1 MCAAGN
7 MPPGDDIAEN
17 GRSELS
23 LGPVM
28 LDVAGTS
35 LSVEERELL
44 RQPAVGGVILFSRN
58 FTSPEQVAAL
68 VADIHGLRT
77 PRLLVAVDQEGGR
90 VQRFRDGFTRLPP
103 VRRLGELFDRD
114 PRRARE
120 LAELSGWLMAAELR
134 AVGVDIS
141 FAPVLDLDHGVSTV
155 IGDRAF
161 HRSPE
166 VVAELAQAYQRG
178 MAEAGMAATGKHFPG
193 HGAVTADSHHE
204 LPIDERPYAELA
216 FADLLPF
223 ERLAHLGMKA
233 MMAAHVIYRDC
244 DARAAGFSPFWLRS
258 VLRERFGFQ
267 GVIFSDDL
275 SMEAAACIGDH
286 VARARA
292 ALAAGC
298 DMVLV
303 CNAPAAAR
311 LVVTDLKDYHDPAA
325 MMRLVRLHG
334 AREATGLG
342 LLRAREEWR
351 VAVRQVQS
359 YDPEPLLDMDL

>member
-1 MCAAGN
+1 M
-7 MPPGDDIAEN
+7 
-17 GRSELS
+17 S

-28 LDVAGTS
+28 LDVAGTA
-35 LSVEERELL
+35 LSEEERELL

-58 FTSPEQVAAL
+58 FISPEQVAAL
-68 VADIHGLRT
+68 VAEIHGLRS

-114 PRRARE
+114 PRRARQ
-120 LAELSGWLMAAELR
+120 LAEVSGWLMAAELR
-134 AVGVDIS
+134 AIGVDIS
-141 FAPVLDLDHGVSTV
+141 FAPVLDLDYGVSTV

-161 HRSPE
+161 HRKPE

-178 MAEAGMAATGKHFPG
+178 MGEAGMAATGKHFPG
-193 HGAVTADSHHE
+193 HGAVVADSHHE
-204 LPIDERPYAELA
+204 LPVDERPFQELE
-216 FADLLPF
+216 FEDLLPF
-223 ERLAHLGMKA
+223 ERLAHQGMKA

-244 DARAAGFSPFWLRS
+244 DGQAAGFSPFWLRT
-258 VLRERFGFQ
+258 VLRERIGFQ

-275 SMEAAACIGDH
+275 SMEAAACVGNH
-286 VARARA
+286 VERARA

-303 CNAPAAAR
+303 CNAPEAAR
-311 LVVTDLKDYHDPAA
+311 QVVEDLRDHHDPAA

-334 AREATGLG
+334 SGEEAGLEN
-342 LLRAREEWR
+342 LRASEEWR
-351 VAVRQVQS
+351 IAVKAVQS
-359 YDPEPLLDMDL
+359 CDPEPLLDMDL